1 MEKNKPTTL
10 SPIYMIWDRQEAKI
24 VDYKTPYANIS
35 NPVFTS
41 RKKIEDEVSILLSNP
56 ANFGKVYY
64 ILESVAIV
72 ERQILPVKIIKF
84 DE

>member
-1 MEKNKPTTL
+1 MKKDKPTTL

-24 VDYKTPYANIS
+24 VDDKTPYANIS

-41 RKKIEDEVSILLSNP
+41 RKEIEDELSILLSLP
-56 ANFGKVYY
+56 ANCGKVYY
-64 ILESVAIV
+64 ILKSVAIV

-84 DE
+84 GE